1 MEMNAHSPSAAAR
14 APAAAKGRTLGKA
27 ALRAAELLGL
37 TQAELAP
44 VLGVSRAT
52 VSRIASGDYVL
63 APEQKSWEL
72 AALFV
77 RLFRSLDALVGSN
90 EAQAR
95 AWLNGENLGLG
106 AVPRQL
112 LPKAEGLVRVV
123 QYLDAARGRI

>member
-1 MEMNAHSPSAAAR
+1 MTPRRAASPAHA
-14 APAAAKGRTLGKA
+14 RTLAKA
-27 ALRAAELLGL
+27 TLRAANLLGL

-44 VLGVSRAT
+44 ILGVSRAT
-52 VSRIASGDYVL
+52 VSRMAAGDYL
-63 APEQKSWEL
+63 LPPQQKTWEL

-95 AWLNGENLGLG
+95 AWLNSENSGLG
-106 AVPRQL
+106 AVPRAL
-112 LPKAEGLVRVV
+112 LPRAEGLVRAV

>member
-1 MEMNAHSPSAAAR
+1 
-14 APAAAKGRTLGKA
+14 
-27 ALRAAELLGL
+27 
-37 TQAELAP
+37 
-44 VLGVSRAT
+44 
-52 VSRIASGDYVL
+52 VL

-95 AWLNGENLGLG
+95 AWLDGENAGLG
-106 AVPRQL
+106 GIPRQL
-112 LPKAEGLVRVV
+112 IGKAEGLVRVV

>member
-1 MEMNAHSPSAAAR
+1 MAVADR
-14 APAAAKGRTLGKA
+14 APDALRSTTLAKATV
-27 ALRAAELLGL
+27 RAAELLGL

-52 VSRIASGDYVL
+52 VSRIASGDYRL
-63 APEQKSWEL
+63 APQQKTWEL

-95 AWLNGENLGLG
+95 AWLNSDNAGLG
-106 AVPRQL
+106 GVPRRL
-112 LPKAEGLVRVV
+112 IATAEGLVRVV
-123 QYLDAARGRI
+123 QYLDAARGRS

>member
-1 MEMNAHSPSAAAR
+1 MTARRAASPAHA
-14 APAAAKGRTLGKA
+14 RTLAKA
-27 ALRAAELLGL
+27 TLRAADLLGL

-44 VLGVSRAT
+44 ILGVSRAT
-52 VSRIASGDYVL
+52 VSRVASGEHLL
-63 APEQKSWEL
+63 APEQKAWEL

-95 AWLNGENLGLG
+95 AWLNSENAALG
-106 AVPRQL
+106 AVPREL
-112 LPKAEGLVRVV
+112 LPRAEGLVRAV

>member
-1 MEMNAHSPSAAAR
+1 MTVAER
-14 APAAAKGRTLGKA
+14 APDALKGRTLVKA
-27 ALRAAELLGL
+27 TLRAAELLGL

-52 VSRIASGDYVL
+52 VSRIASGDYL
-63 APEQKSWEL
+63 LSPGQKAWEL

-95 AWLNGENLGLG
+95 AWLDSDNAGLG
-106 AVPRQL
+106 GIPRKL
-112 LPKAEGLVRVV
+112 IPTAEGLVRVV
-123 QYLDAARGRI
+123 QYLDAARGR

>member
-1 MEMNAHSPSAAAR
+1 MTVAER
-14 APAAAKGRTLGKA
+14 APDALKGRTLAKA
-27 ALRAAELLGL
+27 TLRAAELLGL

-52 VSRIASGDYVL
+52 VSRIASGDYL
-63 APEQKSWEL
+63 LSPGQKAWEL

-95 AWLNGENLGLG
+95 AWLDSDNAGLG
-106 AVPRQL
+106 GIPRKL
-112 LPKAEGLVRVV
+112 IPTAEGLVRVV
-123 QYLDAARGRI
+123 QYLDAARGR

>member
-1 MEMNAHSPSAAAR
+1 MPIAHSSVSPAR
-14 APAAAKGRTLGKA
+14 GKTLAKATI
-27 ALRAAELLGL
+27 RAAELLGL

-44 VLGVSRAT
+44 ILGVSRAT
-52 VSRIASGDYVL
+52 VSRMASGEHLL
-63 APEQKSWEL
+63 APEQKAWEL

-95 AWLNGENLGLG
+95 AWLNGENLALG
-106 AVPRQL
+106 VAPKELIPR
-112 LPKAEGLVRVV
+112 AEGLVRVV